1 MKIDQLSTGAAVGTV
16 VEALGFDSAAVDL
29 TAPEVVA
36 ATVRR
41 AASFTCPTT
50 PRQIAA
56 VVSTAASG
64 LVTDAQDEDS
74 FPVRAAI
81 DSLAGYGDLIEA
93 PVSTDGGPD
102 QRVLFLAEPSFVAL
116 GAAVL
121 LLGVR
126 ADGVPYLSGSS
137 VDLIEHDGHVRR
149 LAAGHELGTADLEA
163 LGLREISAAHWL
175 DHPPL
180 CEAAELVADYDRRL
194 SAAGP
199 AGTIDDCTILDGTK
213 PPTYYRGR
221 WRALSA
227 KDSGS
232 FVARRAVAYGT
243 PLWCYV
249 QVDHGEVRRLVD
261 LPAQARLNRACDEA
275 WRLQAAIDALRGSP
289 QFVRVERG
297 ARAEVI
303 VMHLLSPPPAWA
315 QRRLDAVGRP
325 IPRNRSLL
333 SYALAEDQIEAEL
346 KFLQASLWTV
356 TLPGGVIA

>member
-1 MKIDQLSTGAAVGTV
+1 MRIVQLSSAGAVGAV
-16 VEALGFDSAAVDL
+16 VEALGFDSTAVDL
-29 TAPEVVA
+29 SAPEVVA
-36 ATVRR
+36 AAVRR
-41 AASFTCPTT
+41 AASFTCPAT

-56 VVSTAASG
+56 VVRTAASG
-64 LVTDAQDEDS
+64 LVTDAYDEDS
-74 FPVRAAI
+74 YPVRTAI
-81 DSLAGYGDLIEA
+81 DSLAAYGDLIEA
-93 PVSTDGGPD
+93 PVSADGGPD
-102 QRVLFLAEPSFVAL
+102 QRMLFLAEPSFVTL

-126 ADGVPYLSGSS
+126 ADGVPYLSGIP

-149 LAAGHELGTADLEA
+149 LAPGHDLRTGDLEA
-163 LGLREISAAHWL
+163 LGLREVSAAHWL
-175 DHPPL
+175 DHPPV
-180 CEAAELVADYDRRL
+180 CEAAEVVADYDRRL

-221 WRALSA
+221 WRALSS
-227 KDSGS
+227 KDSGN
-232 FVARRAVAYGT
+232 FVARRAVAYGA

-289 QFVRVERG
+289 QVVRVERG
-297 ARAEVI
+297 ARADVV

-333 SYALAEDQIEAEL
+333 SYAVVEDQIEAEL
-346 KFLQASLWTV
+346 EFLQAALWTV
-356 TLPGGVIA
+356 RLPDGVIT